1 MSLALMEVFNRF
13 YMPAVSVT
21 VAQQLEAFN
30 EASAGAIILTR
41 DGFEGNFME
50 TSFYN
55 SLAAGMRDVNR
66 YGTNADVA
74 AVDLSQDKHVTVK
87 AASGFGPIRWE
98 PSQITWLLKADTE
111 AVEVVSRQFSELI
124 VQKMV
129 NTAIACAVGAIGNNA
144 AATNDVSAA
153 SGISQVALN
162 DSHALFGDM
171 SGMLVAQVMDGATY
185 HQLVGQNLA
194 NTASL
199 FDYGSVRI
207 VDILGKRT
215 VVTDAP
221 ALREA
226 GTPTKNKVLSLARGG
241 IVVHD
246 YGDMI
251 ANIETSNG
259 KQRIESTFQADYTN
273 GFGLKGYSWD
283 ETTGGKSPLTAALG
297 TGANWDVQPGSVK
310 HTAGVILIGDA
321 TKA

>member
-13 YMPAVSVT
+13 YMPAISVT

-55 SLAAGMRDVNR
+55 SLAAGMRDVDR
-66 YGTNADVA
+66 YGANDVVVP
-74 AVDLSQDKHVTVK
+74 VDLSQDKHVTVK

-98 PSQITWLLKADTE
+98 PSQITWLLKAETE

-124 VQKMV
+124 VQKML
-129 NTAIACAVGAIGNNA
+129 NTAIACAVGAVGNNA
-144 AATNDVSAA
+144 DATLDVSATD
-153 SGISQVALN
+153 GVSQIGLN
-162 DSHALFGDM
+162 NSHALFGDM

-194 NTASL
+194 NNASL

-221 ALREA
+221 ALRTAAE
-226 GTPTKNKVLSLARGG
+226 NKILSLARGG

-251 ANIETSNG
+251 TNIDTSNG
-259 KQRIESTFQADYTN
+259 NQRIETTFQADYTN

-297 TGANWDVQPGSVK
+297 TGANWEVQPGSVK

-321 TKA
+321 SQA